1 MIQAPSCPLCGYMMV
16 LKVKQ
21 ESGNW
26 WACESKD
33 CKYFKITNNGFI
45 FVDNGKHKGR
55 LIP

>member
-1 MIQAPSCPLCGYMMV
+1 MME

-21 ESGNW
+21 ENGNW

-33 CKYFKITNNGFI
+33 CEYNGFI